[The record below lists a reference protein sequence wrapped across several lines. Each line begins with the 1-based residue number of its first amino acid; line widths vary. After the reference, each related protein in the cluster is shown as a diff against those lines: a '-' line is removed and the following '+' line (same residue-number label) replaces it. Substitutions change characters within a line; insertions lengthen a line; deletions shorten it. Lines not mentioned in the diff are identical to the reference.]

1 MAVMPDPI
9 RHLAHRARSF
19 LTNLDAGPPWPQK
32 IKPLAANRIRALRHG
47 CCGNPGQPG
56 C

>member
-1 MAVMPDPI
+1 MPDPL
-9 RHLAHRARSF
+9 RHVRRRASEF
-19 LTNLDAGPPWPQK
+19 LTNLEAGPPWPGK
-32 IKPLAANRIRALRHG
+32 LVPLLRNRTRALTRG

>member
-1 MAVMPDPI
+1 MARVNPI
-9 RHLAHRARSF
+9 REVRDRARDF
-19 LTNLDAGPPWPQK
+19 LTNLDAGPPWPAK
-32 IKPLAANRIRALRHG
+32 AGTLMRNRARAMRHG

>member
-1 MAVMPDPI
+1 MPNPLEPL
-9 RHLAHRARSF
+9 RRRAATF
-19 LTNLDAGPPWPQK
+19 LTNLDAGPPWPGK
-32 IKPLAANRIRALRHG
+32 VVPLLRNRGKALFHG

>member
-1 MAVMPDPI
+1 MPDPFGLL
-9 RHLAHRARSF
+9 RRRAGGF
-19 LTNLDAGPPWPQK
+19 FTNLEAGPPWPAK
-32 IKPLAANRIRALRHG
+32 ALPLLRNRARATVRG

>member
-1 MAVMPDPI
+1 MMPDPL
-9 RHLAHRARSF
+9 RLLRQRTREF
-19 LTNLDAGPPWPQK
+19 LTNLDAGPPWPK
-32 IKPLAANRIRALRHG
+32 KAVPLLRNRARALTRG

>member
-1 MAVMPDPI
+1 MPNPLRLMRD
-9 RHLAHRARSF
+9 RVTGF
-19 LTNLDAGPPWPQK
+19 VTNLDSGPPWPQK
-32 IKPLAANRIRALRHG
+32 IVPLLRNRGRAALHG